1 MRSVTNVEQAKTQA
15 RGFVIDQIDKRTTRV
30 GERIGEHV
38 SNLRDISSKLH
49 GQGLDATAGF
59 VGYAADRLAG
69 VSEYLTMTD
78 GDRMIHDVE
87 SVAREHAL
95 ATAAIGLVAGLTAA
109 RVLKASASDRYRTYA
124 P

>member
-1 MRSVTNVEQAKTQA
+1 MTNVEQVKTRA
-15 RGFVIDQIDKRTTRV
+15 RGFVIDQIDKRTTDA

-38 SNLRDISSKLH
+38 SNLRDVSDKLR

-59 VGYAADRLAG
+59 VNYAADRLAG

-78 GDRMIHDVE
+78 GDRVIHDVE
-87 SVAREHAL
+87 SLAREH
-95 ATAAIGLVAGLTAA
+95 TIVTGVIGLLAGLTAA

-124 P
+124 T